1 MKNLIL
7 CNYDERNF
15 AKSRNGFFGS
25 ILSENIKSV
34 ISGAKIVYSKN
45 WMIISA
51 DNENTREILRKIPG
65 INYFLFIK
73 AIISQMDDIKS
84 LFFNILSEEGFNTVK
99 IYIKIYKKD
108 FEFSEKELEKI
119 LREEVIG
126 KTKKKINDVNPDKK
140 IFIRIG
146 EKRTYFYFKKI
157 KGTEGIPVGSYGKAV
172 SLISGGIDSP
182 VASFKMMKRGIR
194 NIFVHF
200 ESYPLTKKESIE
212 KVEMLVEK
220 LSVFQGESV
229 LYLVPFY
236 KIQMTIALNTA
247 GRQRVFLYSRFWM
260 RIAEKIAKKENA
272 IAVIT
277 GMSLGQVTQQS
288 VKGIEAYES
297 VLNSPILRPLIA
309 HDRKEI
315 IEVAKE
321 IGTYKIST
329 ISIEDCCTRL
339 LTGDLDREANED
351 ILKEEEKKLNVKE
364 MVENAVENS
373 ERKIINYYK

>member
-1 MKNLIL
+1 
-7 CNYDERNF
+7 
-15 AKSRNGFFGS
+15 
-25 ILSENIKSV
+25 
-34 ISGAKIVYSKN
+34 
-45 WMIISA
+45 
-51 DNENTREILRKIPG
+51 
-65 INYFLFIK
+65 
-73 AIISQMDDIKS
+73 
-84 LFFNILSEEGFNTVK
+84 
-99 IYIKIYKKD
+99 
-108 FEFSEKELEKI
+108 
-119 LREEVIG
+119 
-126 KTKKKINDVNPDKK
+126 
-140 IFIRIG
+140 
-146 EKRTYFYFKKI
+146 
-157 KGTEGIPVGSYGKAV
+157 
-172 SLISGGIDSP
+172 
-182 VASFKMMKRGIR
+182 MKRGIR

-339 LTGDLDREANED
+339 LTGDLDREVNED
-351 ILKEEEKKLNVKE
+351 ILKEEEEKLNVKE